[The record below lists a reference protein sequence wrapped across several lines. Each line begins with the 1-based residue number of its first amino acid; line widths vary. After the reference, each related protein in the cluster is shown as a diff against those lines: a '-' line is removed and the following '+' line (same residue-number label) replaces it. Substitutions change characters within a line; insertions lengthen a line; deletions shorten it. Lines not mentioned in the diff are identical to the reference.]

1 MAGAGAQV
9 RWEFIRARHEA
20 NPMMIETTLSP
31 EVLSVL
37 RQTPEMLQ
45 KLLEAADDEEMLW
58 KPAPDRWSISE
69 VLGHMNHVEREIYRS
84 RLQRFLDEEDYPLF
98 EAYDTDAHSAQGRYS
113 GEAGRVQLKRFVGER
128 WHSLAMLYQLPA
140 GAEKRPAR
148 HSRFGRITLD
158 TMLHEWAYHD
168 LGHVRQI
175 IELYRAGAFYPAM
188 GAYREFYKP
197 QP

>member
-1 MAGAGAQV
+1 
-9 RWEFIRARHEA
+9 
-20 NPMMIETTLSP
+20 MMIETTLSP
-31 EVLSVL
+31 QVLSVL
-37 RQTPEMLQ
+37 RQTPEILQ
-45 KLLEAADDEEMLW
+45 KILEAADDEAMLW

-84 RLQRFLDEEDYPLF
+84 RLQRFLDEEDFPLF
-98 EAYDTDAHSAQGRYS
+98 EAYDTDNHSAEGHYS
-113 GEAGRVQLKRFVGER
+113 GETGRAQLKRFVGER

-175 IELYRAGAFYPAM
+175 IELYRAVALHPAM
-188 GAYREFYKP
+188 GAFREFYRP

>member
-1 MAGAGAQV
+1 MAAAGAQV
-9 RWEFIRARHEA
+9 RWRVMGARPEA

-31 EVLSVL
+31 QVLSVL
-37 RQTPEMLQ
+37 RQTPEMLE
-45 KLLEAADDEEMLW
+45 KMLEAADDEAMLW
-58 KPAPDRWSISE
+58 KPAPERWSISE
-69 VLGHMNHVEREIYRS
+69 VLGHLNHVEREIYRS

-98 EAYDTDAHSAQGRYS
+98 ESYDTDAHSAQGRYS
-113 GEAGRVQLKRFVGER
+113 GEAGRAQLKRFAGER

-175 IELYRAGAFYPAM
+175 AELYRSIAFYPSM

>member
-9 RWEFIRARHEA
+9 RWEFTRACHEA

-31 EVLSVL
+31 QVLSVL
-37 RQTPEMLQ
+37 RQTPEILQ
-45 KLLEAADDEEMLW
+45 KILETADDEAMLW

-98 EAYDTDAHSAQGRYS
+98 EAYDTDDHAAQGHYS
-113 GEAGRVQLKRFVGER
+113 GEPGRAQLKRFVGER

-158 TMLHEWAYHD
+158 TMLHEWSYHD

-175 IELYRAGAFYPAM
+175 IELYRAVAFYPSM
-188 GAYREFYKP
+188 GAYREFYQP